1 MFTHLNMNP
10 SLLMSSLNTL
20 HRCHSLTSLTHSLAY
35 SLTHSLDPLLRS
47 LAHCPLN
54 SLARSLIRSIY
65 PSLTNSLDSLDPIL
79 HSLTDSLT
87 RCLNSLTLS
96 SIHPH
101 PTLSPIHPCTVKD
114 VVNKL
119 VSTSGIT
126 PEESASIKL
135 LNNGSALERGDKLL
149 PLFRGPELTL
159 TMTTTL
165 EVGTASRVFGECV
178 IA

>member
-1 MFTHLNMNP
+1 M
-10 SLLMSSLNTL
+10 
-20 HRCHSLTSLTHSLAY
+20 
-35 SLTHSLDPLLRS
+35 
-47 LAHCPLN
+47 
-54 SLARSLIRSIY
+54 
-65 PSLTNSLDSLDPIL
+65 
-79 HSLTDSLT
+79 
-87 RCLNSLTLS
+87 
-96 SIHPH
+96 
-101 PTLSPIHPCTVKD
+101 
-114 VVNKL
+114 NKL

-135 LNNGSALERGDKLL
+135 LINGSALERGDKLL